1 MIKNTKKVEEKP
13 VDVKKV
19 KRNMRGLLILAL
31 VVMIVA
37 LLYLGKSLF
46 IVAMVNNQPIS
57 RLAVIRELESQSGK
71 KALESIVTKT
81 IILQEAKKQ
90 NIVILDGV
98 IDDEIKAIDKNLKA
112 QGQKLDDAL
121 AMQGLTKA
129 QLRDQIRLQKI
140 LEKMLAS
147 DITVTEKE
155 IDAFVKENKASIPK
169 DSDMKKIRV
178 QVKDKLK
185 QDKLSAKIQKWVAD
199 HQKSSKILYFKT
211 Y

>member
-147 DITVTEKE
+147 DITV
-155 IDAFVKENKASIPK
+155 
-169 DSDMKKIRV
+169 
-178 QVKDKLK
+178 
-185 QDKLSAKIQKWVAD
+185 
-199 HQKSSKILYFKT
+199 
-211 Y
+211 